1 MKKREVEKGKKQRKK
16 KSYGRKSVI
25 ENFKEDER
33 DEKTNKKIKVKT

>member
-1 MKKREVEKGKKQRKK
+1 MKKREAEKKIKK
-16 KSYGRKSVI
+16 KKNYGRKSVI